1 MKTIR
6 LAIILI
12 LVIASSTAALAFA
25 QVAPYIPG
33 LESPLEQ
40 FRSGIKIQDIRCQ
53 PTFTLIVKSDNSSPA
68 CVRPSTAEKLVERG
82 WGTIPSKQEPAE
94 PIPQVLPNG
103 TSIIVLTE
111 GQRYG
116 PLLVQ
121 TISGTSV
128 GGLDYREYPI
138 ATNVGY
144 PITLHIGESASN
156 GCTVELKLSKISGS
170 SATFVLKEY
179 QNRPCPICLSENTA
193 IDTPNGALNVKAL
206 KVGMSILTQDASGHK
221 QTAII
226 LKTGK
231 TLVPPD
237 HKMVHVVLGDKREL
251 YVSPNHPTADGRFF
265 GELLVGDFLDG
276 SKIKSVEVVPYNGT
290 YTYDILPSGKT
301 GFYWADGILVGS
313 TLK

>member
-1 MKTIR
+1 MR
-6 LAIILI
+6 LAIIAI

-53 PTFTLIVKSDNSSPA
+53 PTFTLIMKSDNSSPA

-82 WGTIPSKQEPAE
+82 WGTIPPKQEPAE

-156 GCTVELKLSKISGS
+156 GCTVELKLAKISGS

-206 KVGMSILTQDASGHK
+206 KVGMSILTQDASGQK

>member
-1 MKTIR
+1 MKT
-6 LAIILI
+6 LHLSIIII
-12 LVIASSTAALAFA
+12 LVIISSTAALVFA

-33 LESPLEQ
+33 LESPLQQ

-53 PTFTLIVKSDNSSPA
+53 PLFTLIMKSDDGSPA
-68 CVRPSTAEKLVERG
+68 CVKPSTAQKLVERG
-82 WGTIPSKQEPAE
+82 WGTITSKQEPSE

-121 TISGTSV
+121 TISGNNV
-128 GGLDYREYPI
+128 AGLDFREYPI

-156 GCTVELKLSKISGS
+156 GCTVELTLAKISGTR
-170 SATFVLKEY
+170 ATFVIKEY
-179 QNRPCPICLSENTA
+179 QNRPCPICLSENTV
-193 IDTPNGALNVKAL
+193 IDTPNGAVSVKVL
-206 KVGMSILTQDASGHK
+206 RVGMPILTQDASGHK

-226 LKTGK
+226 LKTGR

-237 HKMVHVVLGDKREL
+237 HKMVHLILADKREL
-251 YVSPNHPTADGRFF
+251 YVSSNHPTADGRLF
-265 GELLVGDFLDG
+265 GELLVGDTLDG
-276 SKIKSVEVVPYNGT
+276 SKIKSIEVVPYNGT

-301 GFYWADGILVGS
+301 GFYWANGILAGS